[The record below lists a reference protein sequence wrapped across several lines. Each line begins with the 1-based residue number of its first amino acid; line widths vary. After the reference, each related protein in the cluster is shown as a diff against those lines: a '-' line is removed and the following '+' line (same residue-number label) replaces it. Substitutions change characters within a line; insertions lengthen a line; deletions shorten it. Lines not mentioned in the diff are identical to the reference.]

1 MSTVRRSRRARPSSR
16 RDAGRLLLSIAAAPV
31 VLGALRVR
39 GSRVADRSRR
49 RGAAADGAP
58 GAGVHA
64 QLEELRASRTR
75 FAEATLSDRRWL
87 ERALHDGPQQRLVAL
102 SLTLRLAQG
111 RMQEDPEA
119 AGDLL
124 AAAQAELGCALED
137 LRELARCIHPAV
149 LSDRGLRAALE
160 ALAARC
166 PIPVEI
172 AEVCE
177 ERLPAPIE
185 TAAYHVIAEAV
196 RNVVSHAG
204 ASHATISVAQRGDRV
219 VVQVCDDGVGGADP
233 ARGTGLRRL
242 ADQVAAFD
250 GRMRIDGEP
259 GHGTCLRAEFP
270 V

>member
-1 MSTVRRSRRARPSSR
+1 M
-16 RDAGRLLLSIAAAPV
+16 IAAPL

-39 GSRVADRSRR
+39 GSRVAHRSRR
-49 RGAAADGAP
+49 RAERLDADGL
-58 GAGVHA
+58 HA

-102 SLTLRLAQG
+102 SLTLRLAQA
-111 RMQEDPEA
+111 RLQDDPEA

-124 AAAQAELGCALED
+124 AGAQAELGCALED

-160 ALAARC
+160 ALVARC
-166 PIPVEI
+166 PIPVEL
-172 AEVCE
+172 AEVAE
-177 ERLPAPIE
+177 EGLPAPIKA
-185 TAAYHVIAEAV
+185 AAYHVIAEAV

-204 ASHATISVAQRGDRV
+204 ASHAKISVARRADRLV
-219 VVQVCDDGVGGADP
+219 VEVCDDGVGGADP

-242 ADQVAAFD
+242 ADQIAAFD
-250 GRMRIDGEP
+250 GRMRIDGAP
-259 GHGTCLRAEFP
+259 GHGTCLRGEFP